1 MIASRNLKRNL
12 RPFAKVS
19 DEFFLIAPNRY
30 AVLAGKRPPKA
41 KRRGRPSAEFC
52 IVGTLN
58 EPVSETGRF
67 AMSGL
72 LDRRLESLPTG
83 NLPDLDVLRSG
94 DAIVRFTLNA
104 GSVQML
110 QKAAKLLKS
119 THFGIVA
126 SDDVLTLKMFCRD
139 TSNDHWLDPW
149 YLARG
154 QRVFKSRKD
163 RKPVPALCHDARNSF
178 TQKIDGWFSHPFSG
192 AFEVNALKSMGAEDF
207 EVTIDVKGVV
217 EMIGVESGLV
227 FLIPTTE
234 I

>member
-19 DEFFLIAPNRY
+19 EEFLLITPNRY
-30 AVLAGKRPPKA
+30 AVLAGKRSPKA
-41 KRRGRPSAEFC
+41 KRRGIPSAQFC
-52 IVGTLN
+52 VIGTLN
-58 EPVSETGRF
+58 EPVAETGRF

-72 LDRRLESLPTG
+72 LDGRMESLPMG
-83 NLPDLDVLRSG
+83 NIPDLDAFRSS
-94 DAIVRFTLNA
+94 DAVVRFSLSEE
-104 GSVQML
+104 SVLML

-126 SDDVLTLKMFCRD
+126 CDDALTLKVFCRD

-149 YLARG
+149 HLARG
-154 QRVFKSRKD
+154 KRVFKSRKD

-227 FLIPTTE
+227 FLIPTSE

>member
-1 MIASRNLKRNL
+1 MIASRNLMRNL

-19 DEFFLIAPNRY
+19 DEFLLIAPNRY
-30 AVLAGKRPPKA
+30 AVHAGKRRPKW
-41 KRRGRPSAEFC
+41 KIGRRPSEFC

-72 LDRRLESLPTG
+72 LDGRLESLPIG
-83 NLPDLDVLRSG
+83 NLRDLDALRSH
-94 DAIVRFTLNA
+94 DPIARFTLDA
-104 GSVQML
+104 GSVLML

-119 THFGIVA
+119 THFGILA
-126 SDDVLTLKMFCRD
+126 CDDVLTLKMLCRD
-139 TSNDHWLDPW
+139 TQIRHWSDSW
-149 YLARG
+149 YHVRG
-154 QRVFKSRKD
+154 VFKSRKD
-163 RKPVPALCHDARNSF
+163 GKPAPTRCHDVGHSF
-178 TQKIDGWFSHPFSG
+178 TQEIDGWFSQPFSR

-207 EVTIDVKGVV
+207 EVTIDVRGVV

>member
-1 MIASRNLKRNL
+1 MIASRNLTRNL

-19 DEFFLIAPNRY
+19 EEFLLITPNRY
-30 AVLAGKRPPKA
+30 AVVAGKRALRA
-41 KRRGRPSAEFC
+41 KRVGKNPQQFC

-72 LDRRLESLPTG
+72 LEGRLESLPTG
-83 NLPDLDVLRSG
+83 NLPDLDALRSR
-94 DAIVRFTLNA
+94 DAIVRFTLNS
-104 GSVQML
+104 GSVLML
-110 QKAAKLLKS
+110 QKAARLLKS

-154 QRVFKSRKD
+154 KRVFKSRKD

-178 TQKIDGWFSHPFSG
+178 TQKIDGWFSRPFSG